1 MSDTEKTL
9 WEALREGN
17 AKWHCKASVE
27 IIFGLTKTMT
37 VWKALIVFFFLRE
50 VLSATKVERSLT
62 IQNDSGHRVALN
74 WIHPDTKETSLISD
88 PDILTGA
95 DFVVDSFVSHEFE
108 VRELP
113 ARKTGECETPGN
125 CKVVFFTVNDNAEQ
139 RE

>member
-50 VLSATKVERSLT
+50 VLSATKEIPFEITQEFKGTQLVGLRYHQLLPYITSENLEKNRSEER
-62 IQNDSGHRVALN
+62 RVG
-74 WIHPDTKETSLISD
+74 KE
-88 PDILTGA
+88 
-95 DFVVDSFVSHEFE
+95 
-108 VRELP
+108 
-113 ARKTGECETPGN
+113 C
-125 CKVVFFTVNDNAEQ
+125 
-139 RE
+139 